1 MKKIKRLLTICLAV
15 LLMFCVSISLVGCK
29 KTGPLPNGHYGMMNS
44 IPEEP
49 LPDLSFGF
57 TQGDI
62 RDSYGWVIDGD
73 TAEMWVSGSCDYKAK
88 IVEKDGKIYF
98 EGYKYRTLLDILLCG
113 GKQQGNTDVYQVTYS
128 ESRQIISLTLVVIP
142 NGE

>member
-1 MKKIKRLLTICLAV
+1 MKKIKKLLTIGLAV
-15 LLMFCVSISLVGCK
+15 LLMFCVSVSLVGCK
-29 KTGPLPNGHYGMMNS
+29 KTGPLPNGHYEMMNS

-98 EGYKYRTLLDILLCG
+98 KGYKYITLLDILFRG
-113 GKQQGNTDVYQVTYS
+113 GKQQGNTGVYIVEYDGKS
-128 ESRQIISLTLVVIP
+128 SITLVPCATIY
-142 NGE
+142 E

>member
-1 MKKIKRLLTICLAV
+1 MKKIKKLLTIGLAV
-15 LLMFCVSISLVGCK
+15 LLMLCMSVSLVGCK

-62 RDSYGWVIDGD
+62 RDNYGWVIDGD

-88 IVEKDGKIYF
+88 IVEKDGVIYF
-98 EGYKYRTLLDILLCG
+98 EGYKYRTLLDILLRG
-113 GKQQGNTDVYQVTYS
+113 GKKQGNTDVYLVEYDGKS
-128 ESRQIISLTLVVIP
+128 IITLVP
-142 NGE
+142 YAR